1 MNGDPLVARLEAVD
15 LREVWHHEAHH
26 FTPWLLN
33 NADTLA
39 EALGMELELE
49 RAEHPVG
56 DFSLDLI
63 GTDLATGDRVIIEN
77 QLADTDHSHL
87 GQLLTY
93 AAGTDAAA
101 VVWIARNFREEHRR
115 ALDWLNE
122 RTDSETRFFGVA
134 ARVWRIG
141 DSAPA
146 LQFNVVAAPN
156 DWGKRVRSTAAAQQ
170 RGEGRRPLYFE
181 FWSLLTDAIV
191 ERGHGWCRRGR
202 QGSAS
207 WINFSIGAPHGTVF
221 GMCFP
226 RNSLRSELYFRSPEQ
241 VEPWGSFEYF
251 LRHRE
256 ALETSYGGP
265 LEFEALEGK
274 KASRIADYRPG
285 SIEDADSWP
294 EFIDWFIDAQTRLRA
309 AVEAVQGSRRST
321 SDH

>member
-15 LREVWHHEAHH
+15 LREIWHHEAHH

-33 NADTLA
+33 NADALA

-49 RAEHPVG
+49 QAEHPVG

-63 GTDLATGDRVIIEN
+63 GTDAATGDRVIIEN
-77 QLADTDHSHL
+77 QLADTDHGHL

-122 RTDSETRFFGVA
+122 RTDSDTRFFGVA
-134 ARVWRIG
+134 VRVWRIG

-170 RGEGRRPLYFE
+170 RGEGKRPLYLE
-181 FWSLLTDAIV
+181 FWEQLTNAISQ
-191 ERGHGWCRRGR
+191 RGHGWCRPGR
-202 QGSAS
+202 RNSVN
-207 WINFSIGAPHGTVF
+207 WIDFSTGAPRGTQY
-221 GMCFP
+221 GMSFT
-226 RNSLRSELYFRSPEQ
+226 RDSLRSELYLHNREQ
-241 VEPWGSFEYF
+241 IEPSTSFERF
-251 LRHRE
+251 LERRE
-256 ALETSYGGP
+256 ALETHYGSS
-265 LEFEALEGK
+265 LEFEALEGR

-285 SIEDADSWP
+285 SIEDTDAWP
-294 EFIDWFIDAQTRLRA
+294 EFIDWFIDAQRRLRA
-309 AVEAVQGSRRST
+309 AVETVGKAST
-321 SDH
+321 PSGD

>member
-1 MNGDPLVARLEAVD
+1 MNGDPLIARLEAVD
-15 LREVWHHEAHH
+15 LREVWHHEAHD

-33 NADTLA
+33 NADSLG

-63 GTDLATGDRVIIEN
+63 GAETATGNRVIIEN
-77 QLADTDHSHL
+77 QLADTDHNHL

-122 RTDSETRFFGVA
+122 RTDSDTRFFGVA
-134 ARVWRIG
+134 VRVWRIG

-170 RGEGRRPLYFE
+170 RGEGKRPLYLE
-181 FWSLLTDAIV
+181 FWGRLTEAIV
-191 ERGHGWCRRGR
+191 ERGHGWCRPGR
-202 QGSAS
+202 RNSAN
-207 WINFSIGAPHGTVF
+207 WIDFSTGAPRGTQY
-221 GMCFP
+221 GMSFS
-226 RNSLRSELYFRSPEQ
+226 RDSLRSELYLHNRQ
-241 VEPWGSFEYF
+241 QIEPSASFEHF
-251 LRHRE
+251 LERRAYLE
-256 ALETSYGGP
+256 ASYGGP
-265 LEFEALEGK
+265 LEFEALENR
-274 KASRIADYRPG
+274 KASRIADYRLG
-285 SIEDADSWP
+285 SIEDVDAWP
-294 EFIDWFIDAQTRLRA
+294 EYIDWFIDAQSRLRV
-309 AVEAVQGSRRST
+309 AVEAVRGSSAAL
-321 SDH
+321 SD